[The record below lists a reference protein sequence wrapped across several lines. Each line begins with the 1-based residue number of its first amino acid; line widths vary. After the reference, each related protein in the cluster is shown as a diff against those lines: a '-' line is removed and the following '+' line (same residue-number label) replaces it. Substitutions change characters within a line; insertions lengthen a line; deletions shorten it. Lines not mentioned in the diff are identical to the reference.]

1 MKAQEF
7 IDLVNSSNFEEF
19 SDIPEH
25 LVKFVDSRVSVKYS
39 LDETYITSMNIYECD
54 ICGAIS
60 KPKIIFTHMN
70 EILEELPD
78 NWERS
83 HCTADFDKK
92 KVIYI
97 KAKRVKIELKP
108 VFVEIDDSD
117 TDSCWLDMKCHQT
130 NDTKE

>member
-25 LVKFVDSRVSVKYS
+25 LVKFVDSRVGVKYS

-54 ICGAIS
+54 DGFVGCRG
-60 KPKIIFTHMN
+60 
-70 EILEELPD
+70 L
-78 NWERS
+78 S
-83 HCTADFDKK
+83 HCTADFDTK

-108 VFVEIDDSD
+108 VYVEIDDSD
-117 TDSCWLDMKCHQT
+117 TDSSWLDMNCHQT
-130 NDTKE
+130 NDTNE

>member
-25 LVKFVDSRVSVKYS
+25 LVKFVDSRVGVKYS

-54 ICGAIS
+54 DGFVGCRG
-60 KPKIIFTHMN
+60 
-70 EILEELPD
+70 L
-78 NWERS
+78 S
-83 HCTADFDKK
+83 HCTTDFDTK

-97 KAKRVKIELKP
+97 KANRVKIELKP
-108 VFVEIDDSD
+108 TFVEIDDSD
-117 TDSCWLDMKCHQT
+117 TDSCWLDMKYHQT
-130 NDTKE
+130 NDTNE